1 MTATSFRSAECRAE
15 LLRAAPVLAD
25 TFDDCFAEAARHLTP
40 AGLAHWLE
48 GAHGLARLGRGP
60 EVLRAWIEHLPAV
73 ARECGEDVI
82 TDAVSAAM
90 KLASLTSGAVIALV
104 FATLPTA
111 ARRLGDP
118 ELVRGYLALL
128 HRLASK
134 APRGLRPMLDCVDE
148 LLGKL
153 TLSGLARWVD
163 FGAEAYRRDF
173 AGQAAY
179 FALRTDDSRAVL
191 ERERRGTLFVDSQRR
206 LNLYLRAFW
215 ARDFFL
221 RPASAQDAGF
231 RPYAE
236 GGAIHLPD
244 AVDDLPGVVGLDVYR
259 AMAAHLAAHVVHSR
273 AALASEGLSPAQ
285 QFLVGF
291 FEDARVEH
299 CAIRVFPGLKRLWQR
314 LLPDPFLRSG
324 SLTPHPPDELH
335 PRDVDADMRAGAA
348 TGASSCADP
357 QDDACVVLL
366 ERTAFALLD
375 GDAFTGDDAVDALV
389 RRFRERIVADC
400 EDATASLVL
409 GLELFHLLEARGSL
423 PSLRVLEGL
432 RIPYRDDNRLIWQ
445 GAALQGFHEAAWR
458 STGPRQVRRRV
469 SLMEF
474 VNCLD
479 VETAGDDAQEVWVL
493 DGVLYDDDGVTWN
506 EREGREPLSEPR
518 HYPEWDY
525 RVQLFRP
532 DWATVYERRA
542 PRGDAALIDRI
553 LAARKPL
560 ASRIRQI
567 VDRLQPQ
574 GVVRERKLEDGD
586 ELDLNAAVDAAVA
599 LRTGRQPDLRIA
611 MRHRLRHRD
620 LAVLVLLDL
629 SESTNEMVQGSSQ
642 TVLDLTRE
650 ACALVSTA
658 IAGIGDP
665 FAVHGFSSDGRH
677 DVRYVR
683 FKDFDE
689 RFGSDVKGRLAGMQ
703 GGLSTRMGAAMR
715 HAATHLAQQP
725 ARRKLLLVVTDGEPT
740 DIDERDPQT
749 LRHDARKAVEAL
761 HARGI
766 ETYCL
771 TLDARADQ
779 YVARIFGVDRYTI
792 VDHVERLP
800 ERLPQLFA
808 SLTR

>member
-1 MTATSFRSAECRAE
+1 
-15 LLRAAPVLAD
+15 
-25 TFDDCFAEAARHLTP
+25 
-40 AGLAHWLE
+40 
-48 GAHGLARLGRGP
+48 
-60 EVLRAWIEHLPAV
+60 
-73 ARECGEDVI
+73 
-82 TDAVSAAM
+82 
-90 KLASLTSGAVIALV
+90 
-104 FATLPTA
+104 
-111 ARRLGDP
+111 
-118 ELVRGYLALL
+118 
-128 HRLASK
+128 
-134 APRGLRPMLDCVDE
+134 
-148 LLGKL
+148 
-153 TLSGLARWVD
+153 GLARWVD
-163 FGAEAYRRDF
+163 FGAEAYRRDL

-179 FALRTDDSRAVL
+179 FALGTEDSRAVL
-191 ERERRGTLFVDSQRR
+191 ERERRGTLFVDCQRR

-231 RPYAE
+231 RPYAD

-244 AVDDLPGVVGLDVYR
+244 AVDDLPGVAGLDVYR
-259 AMAAHLAAHVVHSR
+259 AMVAHLAAHVVHSR
-273 AALASEGLSPAQ
+273 AALSPEGLSPAQ
-285 QFLVGF
+285 QFLVGV

-299 CAIRVFPGLKRLWQR
+299 CAIRAFPGLKRLWQR
-314 LLPDPFLRSG
+314 LLPDPSAG
-324 SLTPHPPDELH
+324 
-335 PRDVDADMRAGAA
+335 PRDE
-348 TGASSCADP
+348 AS
-357 QDDACVVLL
+357 VVLL
-366 ERTAFALLD
+366 ERTALALLD
-375 GDAFTGDDAVDALV
+375 GAAFTGDDAVDALV
-389 RRFRERIVADC
+389 RRFRERIEADC
-400 EDATASLVL
+400 EDAMASLVL
-409 GLELFHLLEARGSL
+409 GLELFHLLEARGPL

-432 RIPYRDDNRLIWQ
+432 RIPYRDDNRIVWQ
-445 GAALQGFHEAAWR
+445 GAVLDGFHEAAWQLA
-458 STGPRQVRRRV
+458 GPRQTRRRV

-474 VNCLD
+474 VNGLD

-506 EREGREPLSEPR
+506 EREGREPVSEPR

-525 RVQLFRP
+525 RVQRYRP
-532 DWATVYERRA
+532 DWATVYERCA
-542 PRGDAALIDRI
+542 PRGDAGRIDRI

-560 ASRIRQI
+560 VSRIRRI
-567 VDRLQPQ
+567 VDRLRPQ

-586 ELDLNAAVDAAVA
+586 ELDLDAAVDAAVA
-599 LRTGRQPDLRIA
+599 LRSGRQPDLRIA
-611 MRHRLRHRD
+611 MRSRLRHRD

-629 SESTNEMVQGSSQ
+629 SESTNETVQGGSQ

-683 FKDFDE
+683 FKDFDQHFDGE
-689 RFGSDVKGRLAGMQ
+689 VKARLAGMQ

-715 HAATHLAQQP
+715 HAATHLAQLP
-725 ARRKLLLVVTDGEPT
+725 ARRKLLLVVTDGEPA

-761 HARGI
+761 HAQGI
-766 ETYCL
+766 ESYCL

-779 YVARIFGVDRYTI
+779 YVERSFGADRYTI